1 MNTWFF
7 VIVVLVAVLA
17 TLAIAGYIF
26 YLITKRYFDNQQKMQ
41 MLQMRIDEHR
51 EAVKLVTPIRLQAY
65 ERMALYLERISPD
78 SLVLR

>member
-17 TLAIAGYIF
+17 TLAISGYIF

-41 MLQMRIDEHR
+41 MLQIEQ
-51 EAVKLVTPIRLQAY
+51 KL
-65 ERMALYLERISPD
+65 
-78 SLVLR
+78 